1 MSNPEAPNIQLYGH
15 EWFKKR
21 ASESLKPAGEGRW
34 DFSDSLLLY
43 ASAGEQAYEAVQS
56 TDNPYHELVTAP
68 ERAYLER
75 IADEI
80 VTQLPDKFLYV
91 DLGPGTEHKEQFI
104 FDAARR
110 HGKTFTYVPVD
121 ISKAFL
127 DASEKYA
134 QEQGIPT
141 AAIQSSFEGLQGHF
155 KTLGHPVFVS
165 LGLTYS
171 NYPPNVV
178 LAMLKNIAGPN
189 GYVFINSQI
198 RDRVDMQ
205 KIQEIYSTPEIYAM
219 CDAKVAML
227 GFNPESDI
235 ATRET
240 SDAVQVFYTVRTVPL
255 TLQAKG
261 MKEGDRILVMQS
273 LRPTKESMRTA
284 VSEASEAFMLFD
296 TEESFV
302 GALLKTKTS

>member
-1 MSNPEAPNIQLYGH
+1 LHQTGD
-15 EWFKKR
+15 
-21 ASESLKPAGEGRW
+21 GQW

-43 ASAGEQAYEAVQS
+43 ASAGETAYEAVQN
-56 TDNPYHELVTAP
+56 TDTPYHELVTAP

-80 VTQLPDKFLYV
+80 VSQLPDKFLYV

-110 HGKTFTYVPVD
+110 QGKTFTYVPVD

-127 DASEKYA
+127 DASETYA

-155 KTLGHPVFVS
+155 KTLGYPVFVS

-171 NYPPNVV
+171 NYPPEE
-178 LAMLKNIAGPN
+178 AIKMLKNIAGPN
-189 GYVFINSQI
+189 GYVFINSQL

-205 KIQEIYSTPEIYAM
+205 RIREIYSTPEIYAM
-219 CDAKVAML
+219 CDAKMALL
-227 GFNPESDI
+227 GFNPETDI
-235 ATRET
+235 ARRET
-240 SDAVQVFYTVRTVPL
+240 TDGVQVFYTVRNVPPA
-255 TLQAKG
+255 LQAKG

-284 VSEASEAFMLFD
+284 VGDASEAFMLFD
-296 TEESFV
+296 TDESFV
-302 GALLKTKTS
+302 GALLKTETT